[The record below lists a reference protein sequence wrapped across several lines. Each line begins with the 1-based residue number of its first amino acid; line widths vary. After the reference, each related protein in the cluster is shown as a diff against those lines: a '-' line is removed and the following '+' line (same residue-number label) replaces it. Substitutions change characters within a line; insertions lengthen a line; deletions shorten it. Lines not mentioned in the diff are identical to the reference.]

1 MMSVVPAISVQQ
13 FDYSRSVAGATHTP
27 AKSAQLGK
35 IVLTVTKRNPG
46 QFTLPGFYRLL
57 PQLVGSR
64 DPGGGVGG
72 WGAARIGLLDSTV
85 TAKSIRSISA

>member
-1 MMSVVPAISVQQ
+1 MMSVVPAISVQL
-13 FDYSRSVAGATHTP
+13 DYSSSVADATHTP

-57 PQLVGSR
+57 PQLVGSC

-72 WGAARIGLLDSTV
+72 WGAARIGLLDQ
-85 TAKSIRSISA
+85 R

>member
-1 MMSVVPAISVQQ
+1 MSVVPAISALQ
-13 FDYSRSVAGATHTP
+13 FDYSGSVADATHTP

-57 PQLVGSR
+57 PQLVGSC

-72 WGAARIGLLDSTV
+72 WGPPGL
-85 TAKSIRSISA
+85 AY

>member
-1 MMSVVPAISVQQ
+1 MIADNDVGGSGHFRLAARL
-13 FDYSRSVAGATHTP
+13 FERVADATHTP

-57 PQLVGSR
+57 PQLVGSC

-72 WGAARIGLLDSTV
+72 WGAAGIGLLDQ
-85 TAKSIRSISA
+85 R

>member
-1 MMSVVPAISVQQ
+1 MVPAISALQL
-13 FDYSRSVAGATHTP
+13 DYSGNVAGATHTP

-57 PQLVGSR
+57 PQLVGSC

-72 WGAARIGLLDSTV
+72 WGCRRDWPTRSTV
-85 TAKSIRSISA
+85 TAKSIRCISA